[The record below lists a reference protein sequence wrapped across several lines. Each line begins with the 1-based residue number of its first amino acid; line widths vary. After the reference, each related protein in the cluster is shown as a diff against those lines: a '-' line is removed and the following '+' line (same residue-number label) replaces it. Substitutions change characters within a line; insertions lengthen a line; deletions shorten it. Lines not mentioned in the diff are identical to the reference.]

1 MRLYRWVETW
11 AGRVAALR
19 IPLYAGNSA
28 FFLLLSLF
36 PLASLLLALLQWT
49 SIQEADLLRFVSQVS
64 PEALMPLFQPL
75 LDGLYAVQ
83 PVSLISVSAVTI
95 SSSYSM

>member
-36 PLASLLLALLQWT
+36 PLASLLLALLQ
-49 SIQEADLLRFVSQVS
+49 
-64 PEALMPLFQPL
+64 
-75 LDGLYAVQ
+75 
-83 PVSLISVSAVTI
+83 
-95 SSSYSM
+95 